1 MPFRIGT
8 KVNWVALVNFSSEK
22 KKTLVLYSSIETSE
36 TKKCSRL
43 WTWSYPHRL
52 IWHFWDLSW
61 WYCSFFNV
69 HIYILPGI
77 EKKKLLLIR
86 SQLNCLLDVR
96 ERKFRKMRG
105 WKEILPN
112 DWLYVMYQIKCQK
125 KAAQLVF
132 RRLPGWHTY
141 LFVYTSF
148 PLPGCQF

>member
-77 EKKKLLLIR
+77 EKKKVATYSKPIKLLARCARAKI
-86 SQLNCLLDVR
+86 QEN
-96 ERKFRKMRG
+96 ERMKRDPAK
-105 WKEILPN
+105 WLTLCNVPN
-112 DWLYVMYQIKCQK
+112 QMSEKSSS
-125 KAAQLVF
+125 
-132 RRLPGWHTY
+132 
-141 LFVYTSF
+141 TSF
-148 PLPGCQF
+148 PKASRLAYLLVCLY